1 MMVGNV
7 DVMNKINMLEAKLNR
22 EDKIKNDLRERVK
35 TLKSLN

>member
-1 MMVGNV
+1 MVGNV

-35 TLKSLN
+35 TLKFC